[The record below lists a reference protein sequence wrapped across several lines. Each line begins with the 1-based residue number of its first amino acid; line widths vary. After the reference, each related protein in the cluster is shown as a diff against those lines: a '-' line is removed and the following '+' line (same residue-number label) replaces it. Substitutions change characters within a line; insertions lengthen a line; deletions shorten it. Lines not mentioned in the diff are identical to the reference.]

1 MPSVVT
7 SILKDK
13 EEKILILKRSDKV
26 RTYNGLWS
34 GISGYVEKNE
44 EPVDTAYKEIN
55 EEVGLTKDQVELVR
69 QGESISFTDN
79 YKGEKYN
86 WKVFTFLFFKKNGKI
101 NIDWEHS
108 EYRWINPSEI
118 EGYDTVPRF
127 LDVVSN
133 LLK

>member
-7 SILKDK
+7 SILKNK

-26 RTYNGLWS
+26 RTYKELWS
-34 GISGYVEKNE
+34 GISGYVEKDE
-44 EPVDTAYKEIN
+44 EPIDTAYKEIS
-55 EEVGLTKDQVELVR
+55 EEVSLSKDQVELIR
-69 QGESISFTDN
+69 QGESISFTDT
-79 YKGEKYN
+79 YKGNKYN

-108 EYRWINPSEI
+108 EYRWINPSEV
-118 EGYDTVPRF
+118 EDYDKVPRF